1 VPSVS
6 AKSWVFRG
14 LAALI
19 SLGVTLLLLEVGLRV
34 LYARDQ
40 ARGGDLQKRLERSRQ
55 TALGSTQGSFNM
67 AGLVQ
72 PSPHADVVYM
82 LKPGLRGDFRGKQ
95 VAINQAGLR
104 GPEVQTARPPGVF
117 RIVGLGDS
125 VMFGWGVG
133 QGAEYLRVL
142 EQRLN
147 ARGGTTRFECL
158 NFAVPGYNTFMEAAV
173 LEREGLAYE
182 PDLVIVHFISND
194 LGLPLFMENPP
205 DPLAWGES
213 RLLDLVRK
221 RQAWARGD
229 VAGFL
234 EVRKSGEMTPDE
246 MRRVSGPYQHMAG
259 AAGFRAAMERL
270 ARATGNAP
278 PRAGE
283 PSRRRVPVVL
293 MRGSFSPGQGG
304 LLDETIQRY
313 GFVSLDIGPVTE
325 RRMRELGYPDD
336 PAAQAKALRIGP
348 GDSHPNEL
356 GHIIY
361 ADGLMDVLV
370 AEGVI
375 GPASG

>member
-1 VPSVS
+1 MPSVS

-19 SLGVTLLLLEVGLRV
+19 SLGVTLLLLEGGLRV

-82 LKPGLRGDFRGKQ
+82 LKPGLRGDVRGKQ
-95 VAINQAGLR
+95 MAINQAGLR
-104 GPEVQTARPPGVF
+104 GPEVQTAMPVMVTGGIRRRATAEDALAPEDGRAGVAM
-117 RIVGLGDS
+117 I
-125 VMFGWGVG
+125 GVA
-133 QGAEYLRVL
+133 QI
-142 EQRLN
+142 
-147 ARGGTTRFECL
+147 
-158 NFAVPGYNTFMEAAV
+158 
-173 LEREGLAYE
+173 LAYA

-293 MRGSFSPGQGG
+293 LRGSFSPGQGG